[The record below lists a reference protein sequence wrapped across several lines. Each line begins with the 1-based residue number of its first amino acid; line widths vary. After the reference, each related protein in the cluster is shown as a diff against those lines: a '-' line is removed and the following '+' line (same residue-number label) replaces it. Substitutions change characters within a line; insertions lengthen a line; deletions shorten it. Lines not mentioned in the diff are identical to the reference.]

1 MRGIYSILFISLF
14 AAVLQAQTVKYSN
27 EFLAIGVGARQMAMG
42 NAAVSG
48 TQDVTA
54 GYWNPAGLMGV
65 KSKLQ
70 LAYMH
75 SEYFAGIAKYDYG
88 ALAAK
93 LDSQSV
99 AAVSFIRFGVDDI
112 PNTLQ
117 LIDANGNVDYDKISK
132 FSATDFALILS
143 YARKIKQ
150 VKGLEIGANAKIIRR
165 RIGDFGG
172 SWGFGLDAAANYTV
186 KGWRFSAVGRDI
198 TGTFNA
204 WTYTLDDVTKNT
216 FAITGNDIPKNSVE
230 VTVPRLVLGVSKKYF
245 VWKSKIS
252 LMGEVNFVN
261 TFDGKR
267 NVLVKSNVI
276 SIDPQVGF
284 EAGYQNL
291 FFLRFGI
298 NNIQKYTDIDN
309 KPYTTVQPNM
319 GAGIKY
325 KVFTLDYAFTNIGNA
340 SISPYS
346 HVFSLII
353 DITKQFKK
361 PKAGSS
367 KD

>member
-1 MRGIYSILFISLF
+1 MRYSLLIIGFFVTVSLS
-14 AAVLQAQTVKYSN
+14 AQTVKYSN
-27 EFLAIGVGARQMAMG
+27 EFLAIGVGARQMGMG

-54 GYWNPAGLMGV
+54 GYWNPAGLIGV

-99 AAVSFIRFGVDDI
+99 AAVSFVRFGVDNI
-112 PNTLQ
+112 PNTTQ

-143 YARKIKQ
+143 YARKLKK
-150 VKGLEIGANAKIIRR
+150 VKGLEIGGNGKIIRR
-165 RIGDFGG
+165 RLGDFGG
-172 SWGFGLDAAANYTV
+172 AWGFGLDAAANYTL

-204 WTYTLDDVTKNT
+204 WTYTLDDATKNT
-216 FAITGNDIPKNSVE
+216 FALTGNDIPKNSVE
-230 VTVPRLVLGVSKKYF
+230 VTVPRVILGVSKKYY
-245 VWKSKIS
+245 VWKSRVS
-252 LMGEVNFVN
+252 LMGEVDLVN

-267 NVLVKSNVI
+267 NVLIGSKAVSM
-276 SIDPQVGF
+276 DPQVGF
-284 EAGYQNL
+284 EAGYHNV

-309 KPYTTVQPNM
+309 KLYTTVQPNM

-325 KVFTLDYAFTNIGNA
+325 KIFTLDYAFTNIGNA

-353 DITKQFKK
+353 DIAKQFKK
-361 PKAGSS
+361 PKLSGS
-367 KD
+367 KE

>member
-1 MRGIYSILFISLF
+1 MRRILIIAFLSASVISLN
-14 AAVLQAQTVKYSN
+14 AQTVKYSN

-42 NAAVSG
+42 NAAVSS

-65 KSKLQ
+65 KAPLQ

-99 AAVSFIRFGVDDI
+99 ASIGFIRFGVDNI
-112 PNTLQ
+112 PNTTQ
-117 LIDANGNVDYDKISK
+117 LVDANGNVDYDKISK
-132 FSATDFALILS
+132 FSATDFAAFLS
-143 YARKIKQ
+143 YARKLKG

-165 RIGDFGG
+165 RLGDFGG
-172 SWGFGLDAAANYTV
+172 SWGFGLDAAANYTL

-204 WTYTLDDVTKNT
+204 WTYTLDEATKNV
-216 FAITGNDIPKNSVE
+216 FALTDNEIPKNSVE
-230 VTVPRLVLGVSKKYF
+230 VTVPRLVLGVSKKFF

-252 LMGEVNFVN
+252 LLGECNLVN

-267 NVLVKSNVI
+267 NTVIKSDFM
-276 SIDPQVGF
+276 SIDPQFGF

-298 NNIQKYTDIDN
+298 NNIQKYTDFDN
-309 KPYTTVQPNM
+309 KPVTTVQPNM

-325 KVFTLDYAFTNIGNA
+325 KIFTLDYAYTNIGNA
-340 SISPYS
+340 SIAPYS
-346 HVFSLII
+346 HVFSLLI
-353 DITKQFKK
+353 DIKKQLKT
-361 PKAGSS
+361 PKTSGA